1 MGGDEVFCFI
11 GDDVG
16 DVLVF
21 PESGLASGHPADAGD
36 AVDYRIV
43 MSLTGF

>member
-1 MGGDEVFCFI
+1 MGSDELLRFM

-16 DVLVF
+16 YILVF
-21 PESGLASGHPADAGD
+21 PESGLTSGHPADAGD

>member
-1 MGGDEVFCFI
+1 MGDDEAFCFI

-21 PESGLASGHPADAGD
+21 PKGGLASGHPADAGD
-36 AVDYRIV
+36 TVDNRVV
-43 MSLTGF
+43 MSLTGL

>member
-1 MGGDEVFCFI
+1 MGDDEAFCFI

-21 PESGLASGHPADAGD
+21 PESGLTSGHPADAGMPLI
-36 AVDYRIV
+36 IV
-43 MSLTGF
+43 LLCP

>member
-1 MGGDEVFCFI
+1 MGGDKVLCFI

-16 DVLVF
+16 DVFVF
-21 PESGLASGHPADAGD
+21 PESGLASGHPTDAGD
-36 AVDYRIV
+36 TVDYRIV

>member
-1 MGGDEVFCFI
+1 MGDDEAFCFI

-21 PESGLASGHPADAGD
+21 PESGLTSGHPADAGD

-43 MSLTGF
+43 MSLTGL